1 MALQTT
7 GPISLSNVNV
17 ELGLSST
24 ALVSLNDAVVRSLLN
39 VASGTIS
46 LYDAYGKSAGSTAWT
61 LDNVTLSPVGRKLII
76 AQEAT
81 PTDIFFKTDGTKMY
95 VLGTTGDDINEYD
108 LSPAWS
114 LSTASY
120 LQNFSIAAQ
129 ENAPSGLFFKP
140 DGLKMYVTGSTGDDV
155 NEYNLSTAWNI
166 TTASYVQ
173 SFSVAAQET
182 VPQGVF
188 FKPTGLK
195 MYIMGGTGDD
205 VNEYNLSTAWNVS
218 TASYVQSFSVTAQET
233 NPSGLFFKPD
243 GTKMYVIGSTGDDIG
258 QYSLSTAWN
267 VSTASFIDKFDIDLQ
282 DTAPTG
288 IFFKPDGL
296 YMYTVGSTKDTV
308 WGFNL
313 STAWDVSTAAFDN
326 PFGTYLQIYL
336 QEISPTDLF
345 FKPDG
350 TNLYLIGSAGD
361 DINQYTLSTAWDIGT
376 GIYSQVGS
384 VATQEITPNGLF
396 FKPDGLK
403 MYVTGATGDDINEYN
418 LSTAWS
424 VSTLSFVQTFSIAA
438 QETAPTG
445 LFFKPDGLK
454 MYVIGSTGDSIYEY
468 NLSTAWN
475 VSTLSYLQSF
485 SVAAQ
490 DASPQGLFF
499 KPEGTK
505 MYVLGNTGDD
515 VNEYDLST
523 AWNITTASY
532 VQNYSVASNILIP
545 QGLFFRPDGSRMY
558 IVDGGNDIIWGYGL
572 V

>member
-1 MALQTT
+1 
-7 GPISLSNVNV
+7 
-17 ELGLSST
+17 
-24 ALVSLNDAVVRSLLN
+24 
-39 VASGTIS
+39 
-46 LYDAYGKSAGSTAWT
+46 
-61 LDNVTLSPVGRKLII
+61 
-76 AQEAT
+76 
-81 PTDIFFKTDGTKMY
+81 
-95 VLGTTGDDINEYD
+95 
-108 LSPAWS
+108 
-114 LSTASY
+114 
-120 LQNFSIAAQ
+120 
-129 ENAPSGLFFKP
+129 
-140 DGLKMYVTGSTGDDV
+140 
-155 NEYNLSTAWNI
+155 
-166 TTASYVQ
+166 
-173 SFSVAAQET
+173 
-182 VPQGVF
+182 
-188 FKPTGLK
+188 
-195 MYIMGGTGDD
+195 
-205 VNEYNLSTAWNVS
+205 
-218 TASYVQSFSVTAQET
+218 
-233 NPSGLFFKPD
+233 
-243 GTKMYVIGSTGDDIG
+243 
-258 QYSLSTAWN
+258 
-267 VSTASFIDKFDIDLQ
+267 
-282 DTAPTG
+282 
-288 IFFKPDGL
+288 
-296 YMYTVGSTKDTV
+296 MYTVGSTKDTV

>member
-7 GPISLSNVNV
+7 GAISLSNVNV

-46 LYDAYGKSAGSTAWT
+46 LYDAYGKSASTAWT
-61 LDNVTLSPVGRKLII
+61 LDNVTLSSIGYMRIS

-81 PTDIFFKTDGTKMY
+81 PNGLFFKPDGLKMY
-95 VLGTTGDDINEYD
+95 IIGSSGDDVNEYN
-108 LSPAWS
+108 LSTAWS

-120 LQNFSIAAQ
+120 LQKFSIAAQ
-129 ENAPSGLFFKP
+129 ETGPNGLFFKP
-140 DGLKMYVTGSTGDDV
+140 DGLKMYVTGS
-155 NEYNLSTAWNI
+155 I
-166 TTASYVQ
+166 
-173 SFSVAAQET
+173 
-182 VPQGVF
+182 
-188 FKPTGLK
+188 
-195 MYIMGGTGDD
+195 GDD
-205 VNEYNLSTAWNVS
+205 VNEYNLSTAWNVT
-218 TASYVQSFSVTAQET
+218 TASYVQSKSVAAQEAT
-233 NPSGLFFKPD
+233 PDGLFFKPD
-243 GTKMYVIGSTGDDIG
+243 GTKMYVLGASGDDVG

-267 VSTASFIDKFDIDLQ
+267 VSTASFINKFDIDLQ
-282 DTAPTG
+282 DTNPTG
-288 IFFKPDGL
+288 VFFKPDGL
-296 YMYTVGSTKDTV
+296 YMYIVGSTRDTV

-326 PFGTYLQIYL
+326 PFGTYLQIWNREL
-336 QEISPTDLF
+336 SPTDLF

-350 TNLYLIGSAGD
+350 TNLYFIGSSGD
-361 DINQYTLSTAWDIGT
+361 DVTQYTLSTAWDIGT

-384 VATQEITPNGLF
+384 VATQDTDPNGLF
-396 FKPDGLK
+396 FKPDGTK
-403 MYVTGATGDDINEYN
+403 MYVIGATGDRIYEYN

-424 VSTLSFVQTFSIAA
+424 VSTLSFVQSFSISA
-438 QETAPTG
+438 QETTPTG
-445 LFFKPDGLK
+445 LFFKPDGTK
-454 MYVIGSTGDSIYEY
+454 MYVIGIIGDSIYEY

-490 DASPQGLFF
+490 DTFPTGLFF

-505 MYVLGNTGDD
+505 MYVTGNTGDD
-515 VNEYDLST
+515 VNEYNLST

-545 QGLFFRPDGSRMY
+545 QGLFFRPDGSTMY
-558 IVDGGNDIIWGYGL
+558 VVDSGNDIIWGYGL

>member
-17 ELGLSST
+17 ELGFSST

-46 LYDAYGKSAGSTAWT
+46 LYDAYGKSASTAWT
-61 LDNVTLSPVGRKLII
+61 LDNVTLSPVGRRLII

-81 PTDIFFKTDGTKMY
+81 PTDIFFKPDGTKMY

-140 DGLKMYVTGSTGDDV
+140 DGLKMYLVGSTGDDV

-166 TTASYVQ
+166 TTASYLQ
-173 SFSVAAQET
+173 NFSFAAQET
-182 VPQGVF
+182 VPQDVF
-188 FKPTGLK
+188 FKPDGLK
-195 MYIMGGTGDD
+195 MYIMGSSGDD
-205 VNEYNLSTAWNVS
+205 VNEYNLSTAWNVT
-218 TASYVQSFSVTAQET
+218 TASY
-233 NPSGLFFKPD
+233 
-243 GTKMYVIGSTGDDIG
+243 
-258 QYSLSTAWN
+258 
-267 VSTASFIDKFDIDLQ
+267 
-282 DTAPTG
+282 
-288 IFFKPDGL
+288 
-296 YMYTVGSTKDTV
+296 
-308 WGFNL
+308 
-313 STAWDVSTAAFDN
+313 DN
-326 PFGTYLQIYL
+326 PFGTYLQVDL
-336 QEISPTDLF
+336 REVTPTDIF

-350 TNLYLIGSAGD
+350 TNLYFIGSGGD
-361 DINQYTLSTAWDIGT
+361 DVTQFTLSTAWDIGT

-384 VATQEITPNGLF
+384 VATQETIPTGLF

-403 MYVTGATGDDINEYN
+403 MYVTGTSGDDINEYN

-438 QETAPTG
+438 QETAPSG
-445 LFFKPDGLK
+445 LFFKADGLK
-454 MYVIGSTGDSIYEY
+454 MYVIGSTGDSVYEY

-490 DASPQGLFF
+490 DTSPQGLFF

-515 VNEYDLST
+515 VNEYNLST

-545 QGLFFRPDGSRMY
+545 QGLFFRPDGSTMY
-558 IVDGGNDIIWGYGL
+558 VVDSGNDIIWGYGL
-572 V
+572 I